1 MILSTIAAINA
12 HKKAAALASTPRLE
26 NPPKHPIILCHG
38 LFGFDTISNIV
49 DYWSDIP
56 SALTGAGAEVFV
68 ARVPATSSVET
79 RAGILVQQIASRYPN
94 RGVHLVGHSMGGLD
108 CRYLTTHLLDGAGFK
123 VLSVTT
129 LATPHWG
136 SPAADFLA
144 ATHLAENPIVRSL
157 INLAP
162 AGDGDGQAFVSLST
176 NKAREFNMKTVDR
189 PGVRYFSYGCCFSP
203 GIIDA
208 LAWGPTHAHISLVD
222 GENDG
227 LVSLKSAQWGE
238 YLGTIRGVNHTE
250 IIGHKF
256 THTRLT
262 DVLDVLGRKAPFNP
276 KQLMVQH
283 ASKLATEVETGYGF

>member
-1 MILSTIAAINA
+1 MLLSTVSALNA
-12 HKKAAALASTPRLE
+12 QKKAAALASTPRLDH
-26 NPPKHPIILCHG
+26 PPKHPMILCHG

-49 DYWSDIP
+49 DYWNDIP
-56 SALTGAGAEVFV
+56 SALTAAGAEVFV

-79 RAGILVQQIASRYPN
+79 RAGILVQQIATRYPN
-94 RGVHLVGHSMGGLD
+94 RSVHLIGHSMGGLD
-108 CRYLTTHLLDGAGFK
+108 CRYLTTHLLDGAGFE
-123 VLSVTT
+123 VLSITT

-136 SPAADFLA
+136 SPAADLLA
-144 ATHLAENPIVRSL
+144 TTHAAENPVARTL
-157 INLAP
+157 MNMVP

-176 NKAREFNMKTVDR
+176 ATAHDFNMKTVDR
-189 PGVRYFSYGCCFSP
+189 PGVRYFSYGCTFNP
-203 GIIDA
+203 GVVDA
-208 LAWGPTHAHISLVD
+208 VAWGPTHAHISLVE

-227 LVSLKSAQWGE
+227 VVSLKSAQWGE

-256 THTRLT
+256 TNTRTT
-262 DVLDVLGRKAPFNP
+262 DVLDILGGKAPFNP